1 MIVYVKSLES
11 VILLLYLEEKKKTNE
26 NEPIIK
32 HRGGNN
38 KQKRLYDSTE
48 KYRETRIINKA
59 LS

>member
-11 VILLLYLEEKKKTNE
+11 VILLLYLEEKKTNE
-26 NEPIIK
+26 DEPIIK